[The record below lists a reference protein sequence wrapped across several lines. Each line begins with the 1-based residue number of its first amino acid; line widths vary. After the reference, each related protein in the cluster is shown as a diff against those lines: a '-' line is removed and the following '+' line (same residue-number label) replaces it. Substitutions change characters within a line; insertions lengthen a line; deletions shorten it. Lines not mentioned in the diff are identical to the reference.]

1 VLSTLTIPRPYLA
14 AAHTLVLAHS
24 WDTPPQ
30 LSLLPDLRTI
40 VLSRTLVS
48 VDNAPPP
55 TTTGLFNPNSTNSP
69 AVIAQAYDAAL
80 PILRPLPTDKDILTI
95 TQGWWKDLRIAIP
108 WIRTTF
114 NDKPPL
120 KHYSFKLET
129 ICEYE
134 YKIHTT
140 PQPNWNGGFTSA
152 SWGGGQ
158 AYVMGYRYIVD
169 VDATT
174 EKEWERAVKKGYI
187 ASGWAGNDG
196 DVRILSG

>member
-1 VLSTLTIPRPYLA
+1 VLSTVTIPRPYLA

-24 WDTPPQ
+24 WGTPPQ
-30 LSLLPDLRTI
+30 LSILPNLCTI

-48 VDNAPPP
+48 VDINLPP
-55 TTTGLFNPNSTNSP
+55 TTAGLVNPNSANSR
-69 AVIAQAYDAAL
+69 AAIAQAYDAAL
-80 PILRPLPTDKDILTI
+80 PTLLPLPTDKHILTT

-108 WIRTTF
+108 WIRNTF

-129 ICEYE
+129 IHEYE

-140 PQPNWNGGFTSA
+140 PQPTLNGRFTTA
-152 SWGGGQ
+152 NWGGRQ
-158 AYVMGYRYIVD
+158 AYIMGYRYVVD

-187 ASGWAGNDG
+187 ASRWAGDDE